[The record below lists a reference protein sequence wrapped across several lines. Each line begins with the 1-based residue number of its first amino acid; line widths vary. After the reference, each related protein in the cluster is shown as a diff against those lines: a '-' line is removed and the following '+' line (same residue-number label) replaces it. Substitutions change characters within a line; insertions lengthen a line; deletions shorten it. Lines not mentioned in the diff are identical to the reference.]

1 MKWYAHSAEHLPE
14 EQWQPLRSHLENVG
28 RLAADKAS
36 HFNGQG
42 LAQIAGL
49 LHDLGKYTPQFQQ
62 RLRGSQVKVDHSTHG
77 ALHVLEIE
85 SLHPFMRWL
94 LAHAI
99 AGHHAG
105 LADRQVLSACQ
116 KVSALNTRLGGGK
129 QALPKLSGKWRDEL
143 EGSLAN
149 ICRENE
155 RSMPLKTAEKSAEAI
170 AWQLSVLGR
179 MLYSCLVDADYL
191 DTEAFYRLI
200 ENRPTRDSNYPSI
213 EELKKRLDGY
223 LSKPVFQSDVGIN
236 KIRKHILNT
245 VRERAVLSPGLF
257 TLNVPTGGGK
267 TLTSLAFALDHAKKH
282 QLRRVILVIPFT
294 SIVEQNADVWRK
306 ALSIGAEDP
315 TLLEHHSGFNF
326 DAICHQHP
334 SSKDK
339 LREAAENW
347 QSPIIV
353 TTAVQ
358 FFESLFANRSSRC
371 RKLHNIAESVVILDE
386 AQTLPTQLLRPCVAM
401 IKELAL
407 NYRTSM
413 VMCTATQPALR
424 LEDGFTN
431 GLEQIQELAP
441 TPELLH
447 KQLERVRVE
456 HIGALD
462 DDSLAEEL
470 LQHHQVLC
478 IVNNRRHAR
487 ALFEKIRI
495 QTGAAHLTTLMCAQH
510 RSEKLAELRKMLI
523 AGEPVRLVST
533 SLIEAGVDVDFPCVY
548 RAEAGL
554 DSIAQAAGRCNREGE
569 RAIES
574 SLVRVFQTEK
584 QWSVPPE
591 LKQYADAFRRVYR
604 KHRGAILSLA
614 AMQEYFQEVYWQKT
628 AGIQDGLDAKAI
640 LACTQLD
647 ARDPNGLDI
656 SFEQI
661 ANKFQMIESNMLPV
675 IVPYDETAIELLDQL
690 EYADRVGALAS
701 KLQRYLVQ
709 VPQQG
714 LMALEKLGAVQAIR
728 PEKFGNQFLR
738 LEIGGGYDQ
747 ECGLECQDLAFIDVQ
762 STIIS

>member
-14 EQWQPLRSHLENVG
+14 EQWQTLQSHLENAG
-28 RLAADKAS
+28 RLAAEKAS

-62 RLRGSQVKVDHSTHG
+62 RLRGSKVKVDHSTHG
-77 ALHVLEIE
+77 ALQVLEIE

-105 LADRQVLSACQ
+105 LADRRVLIASQ
-116 KVSALNTRLGGGK
+116 KISALNARLEDGK

-143 EGSLAN
+143 KGSLAGV
-149 ICRENE
+149 CQEDK
-155 RSMPLKTAEKSAEAI
+155 RSIPLKTAEESAEAI

-191 DTEAFYRLI
+191 DTETFYRLI
-200 ENRPTRDSNYPSI
+200 ENRPTRDSKYPSI
-213 EELKKRLDGY
+213 EELQKRLDGY
-223 LSKPVFQSDVGIN
+223 LARPAFQSDDGIN
-236 KIRKHILNT
+236 KSRKRILHT
-245 VRERAVLSPGLF
+245 VRERAALSPGLF

-294 SIVEQNADVWRK
+294 SIVEQNAEVWRK
-306 ALSIGAEDP
+306 ALSINAEDP
-315 TLLEHHSGFNF
+315 TLLEHHSGFNV

-386 AQTLPTQLLRPCVAM
+386 AQTLPIQLLRPCVAM

-431 GLEQIQELAP
+431 GFEQVQELAP
-441 TPELLH
+441 APEQLH

-456 HIGALD
+456 HIGGLD

-487 ALFEKIRI
+487 ALFEKIRS
-495 QTGAAHLTTLMCAQH
+495 QAGAAHLTTSMCAQH
-510 RSEKLAELRKMLI
+510 RSEKLAELRHRLA
-523 AGEPVRLVST
+523 AGEPVCLVST

-548 RAEAGL
+548 RAEVGL
-554 DSIAQAAGRCNREGE
+554 DSVAQAAGRCNREGK

-584 QWSVPPE
+584 QWSAPPE
-591 LKQYADAFRRVYR
+591 LKQYADAFRCVYP
-604 KHRGAILSLA
+604 KHMGRMLSIA
-614 AMQEYFQEVYWQKT
+614 AMQEYFKEVYWQKT

-661 ANKFQMIESNMLPV
+661 ANKFKMIESNMLPV
-675 IVPYDETAIELLDQL
+675 IVPYDETAKELLDQL
-690 EYADRVGALAS
+690 EYADQVGALAR

-709 VPQQG
+709 VPHQG
-714 LMALEKLGAVQAIR
+714 LKALEEVGAVQAIR
-728 PEKFGNQFLR
+728 PEIFGNQFLR
-738 LEIGGGYDQ
+738 LENKELYDFDS
-747 ECGLECQDLAFIDVQ
+747 GLDWGEPTYLSAERTVI
-762 STIIS
+762 